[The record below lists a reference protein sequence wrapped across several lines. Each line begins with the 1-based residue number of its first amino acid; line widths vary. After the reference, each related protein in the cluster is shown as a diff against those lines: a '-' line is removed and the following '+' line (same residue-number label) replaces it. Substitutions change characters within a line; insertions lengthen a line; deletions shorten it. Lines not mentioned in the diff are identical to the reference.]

1 MEAGKM
7 RWKGLKIGVLGL
19 VFAGCAQVRSAAT
32 GECVGRRPFTVVMI
46 DGSATQADAG
56 LLAEQATL
64 VAGVAQ
70 ATSEEC
76 GRLRVERFRGSASDV
91 DTIVD
96 RDLTPEGATDTVRD
110 RNRAAV
116 VDEVRRGVQEAA
128 AASPPR
134 GGSDPLGAIAR
145 GGRLLNQDRREHRRL
160 VVVTD
165 GVQSHEPNL
174 ATAELTA
181 ATASR
186 FVDRAGSVPDLAGI
200 ELVVAGVGRVSGAR
214 PPTSYVNGLIAFYN
228 EACRR
233 SGAASCQVA
242 DALLL
247 PAAAA
252 QPRRAI

>member
-1 MEAGKM
+1 
-7 RWKGLKIGVLGL
+7 
-19 VFAGCAQVRSAAT
+19 
-32 GECVGRRPFTVVMI
+32 MI

-56 LLAEQATL
+56 LLAEQVTL
-64 VAGVAQ
+64 VAGIAQ

-96 RDLTPEGATDTVRD
+96 REMTPKGATDGVRD

-116 VDEVRRGVQEAA
+116 VDDVRRAVQEAV

-145 GGRLLNQDRREHRRL
+145 GRRLLNQDRREHRRL
-160 VVVTD
+160 VVITD

-186 FVDRAGSVPDLAGI
+186 FLDAAGPLPDLSGI
-200 ELVVAGVGRVSGAR
+200 DVVVAGVGRVSGAK

-247 PAAAA
+247 PAAAV

>member
-1 MEAGKM
+1 MVG
-7 RWKGLKIGVLGL
+7 KGLRIGLIGL
-19 VFAGCAQVRSAAT
+19 AFAGCAQVRSAAT
-32 GECVGRRPFTVVMI
+32 GECVGKRPVTVVMI
-46 DGSATQADAG
+46 DGSATQAEEG
-56 LLAEQATL
+56 LLAEQVAL

-70 ATSEEC
+70 ANSEEC

-91 DTIVD
+91 DTLVD
-96 RDLTPEGATDTVRD
+96 REMTPEGATDGVRD
-110 RNRAAV
+110 RNRTAL
-116 VDEVRRGVQEAA
+116 VDEVRRSVQEAV

-174 ATAELTA
+174 ATADLTA
-181 ATASR
+181 ATAAR
-186 FVDRAGSVPDLAGI
+186 FVDAAGPLPDLSGI
-200 ELVVAGVGRVSGAR
+200 ELVVAGVGRVSGAK

>member
-1 MEAGKM
+1 M
-7 RWKGLKIGVLGL
+7 RYKRLGIGMLGL
-19 VFAGCAQVRSAAT
+19 AFAGCAEVRSAAT
-32 GECVGRRPFTVVMI
+32 GECVGKRPVTVVMI
-46 DGSATQADAG
+46 DGSATQADQG
-56 LLAEQATL
+56 LLAEQAAL
-64 VAGVAQ
+64 VAGVAE

-96 RDLTPEGATDTVRD
+96 REVTPEGATDGARD
-110 RNRAAV
+110 RNRPAV
-116 VDEVRRGVQEAA
+116 VDEVRRAVQEAV

-145 GGRLLNQDRREHRRL
+145 GGRLLNQDRSEHRRL
-160 VVVTD
+160 VILSD
-165 GVQSHEPNL
+165 GVQSHDPNL
-174 ATAELTA
+174 ATAELTV
-181 ATASR
+181 ATAPR
-186 FVDRAGSVPDLAGI
+186 FVEAAGPLPDLSGI
-200 ELVVAGVGRVSGAR
+200 ELVVAGVGRVSGAK
-214 PPTSYVNGLIAFYN
+214 PPTTYVNGLIAFYN

>member
-1 MEAGKM
+1 M
-7 RWKGLKIGVLGL
+7 RYKGLGIAMLGL
-19 VFAGCAQVRSAAT
+19 AFAGCSELRSAAT
-32 GECVGRRPFTVVMI
+32 GECVGNRPMTVVMI
-46 DGSATQADAG
+46 DGSATQGEQG
-56 LLAEQATL
+56 LLAEQAAL

-76 GRLRVERFRGSASDV
+76 GWLRVERFRGSASDV

-96 RDLTPEGATDTVRD
+96 REVTPKGATDGARD

-116 VDEVRRGVQEAA
+116 VDEVRREVQEAV

-145 GGRLLNQDRREHRRL
+145 GGRLLNQDRRPHRRL
-160 VVVTD
+160 VIISD
-165 GVQSHEPNL
+165 GVQSHDPNL

-186 FVDRAGSVPDLAGI
+186 FVDAAGALPDLSGI
-200 ELVVAGVGRVSGAR
+200 ELVVVGVGRVSGAK

-242 DALLL
+242 DGLLL
-247 PAAAA
+247 PAAGA
-252 QPRRAI
+252 PSRRAI

>member
-1 MEAGKM
+1 MRGKVV
-7 RWKGLKIGVLGL
+7 IGAMAVML
-19 VFAGCAQVRSAAT
+19 AGCAELRSAAT
-32 GECVGRRPFTVVMI
+32 GECVGDRPMTVVML

-56 LLAEQATL
+56 LVAEQVTL

-70 ATSEEC
+70 ATSEQC

-91 DTIVD
+91 DTVVD
-96 RDLTPEGATDTVRD
+96 RDLTPKGATDGARAG
-110 RNRAAV
+110 NRPAII
-116 VDEVRRGVQEAA
+116 EQVRREVEEAV

-145 GGRLLNQDRREHRRL
+145 GGRLLAQEKRDHRRL

-181 ATASR
+181 ATASK
-186 FVDRAGSVPDLAGI
+186 FVDAAGPLPDLSGI
-200 ELVVAGVGRVSGAR
+200 ELVIAGVGRVSGAK
-214 PPTSYVNGLIAFYN
+214 PPTSYVNGLVAFYN

-247 PAAAA
+247 PA
-252 QPRRAI
+252 RRAI

>member
-1 MEAGKM
+1 M
-7 RWKGLKIGVLGL
+7 RWKGLGIGALSLGL
-19 VFAGCAQVRSAAT
+19 AGCSQVRSAAT
-32 GECVGRRPFTVVMI
+32 GECVGKRPVTVVMI
-46 DGSATQADAG
+46 DGSATQAEAG
-56 LLAEQATL
+56 LLAEQVTL
-64 VAGVAQ
+64 VASIAQ

-96 RDLTPEGATDTVRD
+96 REMTPQGATDGARD

-116 VDEVRRGVQEAA
+116 VDEVRRAVQEAV

-145 GGRLLNQDRREHRRL
+145 GGRLLNQDRRAHRRL

-186 FVDRAGSVPDLAGI
+186 FLDAAGPLPDLSGI
-200 ELVVAGVGRVSGAR
+200 DVVVAGVGRVSGAK

-247 PAAAA
+247 AAAA

>member
-1 MEAGKM
+1 M
-7 RWKGLKIGVLGL
+7 RYKGLGIGMLGL
-19 VFAGCAQVRSAAT
+19 AFAGCAEVRSAAT
-32 GECVGRRPFTVVMI
+32 GECVGKRPVTVVMI
-46 DGSATQADAG
+46 DGSATQADQG
-56 LLAEQATL
+56 LLAEQAAL

-96 RDLTPEGATDTVRD
+96 REVTPEGATDGARD
-110 RNRAAV
+110 RNRPAV
-116 VDEVRRGVQEAA
+116 VDEVRRAVQQAV

-160 VVVTD
+160 VILSD
-165 GVQSHEPNL
+165 GVQSHDPNL

-181 ATASR
+181 ATAPR
-186 FVDRAGSVPDLAGI
+186 FVDAAGPLPDLSGI
-200 ELVVAGVGRVSGAR
+200 ELVVAGVGRVSGSK
-214 PPTSYVNGLIAFYN
+214 PPTTYVNGLIAFYN

>member
-1 MEAGKM
+1 M
-7 RWKGLKIGVLGL
+7 RLNGLKLGVLA
-19 VFAGCAQVRSAAT
+19 VAFAGCSQVRSAAT
-32 GECVGRRPFTVVMI
+32 GECVGKRPVTVVMI

-64 VAGVAQ
+64 VAGVAR

-96 RDLTPEGATDTVRD
+96 REVTPKGATDATRD

-116 VDEVRRGVQEAA
+116 VDEVRRAVEEAV

-145 GGRLLNQDRREHRRL
+145 GGRLLSQDRREHRRL

-165 GVQSHEPNL
+165 GVQSHGPNL

-186 FVDRAGSVPDLAGI
+186 YVDAAGPLPDLSGI
-200 ELVVAGVGRVSGAR
+200 ELVVAGVGRVSGAK
-214 PPTSYVNGLIAFYN
+214 PPTTYVNGLMAFYN

-247 PAAAA
+247 PAAA

>member
-1 MEAGKM
+1 MA
-7 RWKGLKIGVLGL
+7 
-19 VFAGCAQVRSAAT
+19 
-32 GECVGRRPFTVVMI
+32 VVMI
-46 DGSATQADAG
+46 DGSSTQADAG
-56 LLAEQATL
+56 LLAEQAAL
-64 VAGVAQ
+64 VAGVAH

-96 RDLTPEGATDTVRD
+96 REVTPKGATDGARD
-110 RNRAAV
+110 RNRPAV
-116 VDEVRRGVQEAA
+116 VEEVRRAVQEAV

-160 VVVTD
+160 VIVTD
-165 GVQSHEPNL
+165 GVQSHDPNL

-181 ATASR
+181 ATAPR
-186 FVDRAGSVPDLAGI
+186 FVAAAGPLPDLSGI
-200 ELVVAGVGRVSGAR
+200 ELVVAGVGRVSGAQ
-214 PPTSYVNGLIAFYN
+214 PPTSYVNGLITFYT

-247 PAAAA
+247 PAAA